1 MKSLLIAVALTFMV
15 TNNVYAGFD
24 WGNNDGQCS
33 GSGQFSQSLQKDA
46 IVYIGEIPN
55 GKKGVFIQLLS
66 QRDLDVQL
74 YDKVTGDEIVAWPNG
89 ILNGPYKSNTSYG
102 SMNIEWSG
110 YKGDCPDFSY
120 GTEDYSI
127 CKNNTSPGNEYIK
140 INETKRDLVMKAYAF
155 RSGSASVQYSW
166 TGTTGCTEGS
176 SAKGEGTFQQYIVD
190 YNGDYEK
197 TATVGDIPAGLKDIY
212 IGLKSKEDVDIRLYD
227 EDGTLIIHW
236 PNGKLSGSGKQS
248 INYKGVKIEYSG
260 YGGDCPTYNWNLH
273 NSSQCS
279 FGHEYIK
286 IRGTT
291 QNKFI
296 MKAFGYQAGTASV
309 DYSWGKYTIFTGIS
323 GGAVGTLIDNS
334 DPIESWKDSVEIKSF
349 LSKKAGL
356 DCSDCMPNNDSSLTK
371 IANNNVAGGIVA
383 IAYNVANTVLSR
395 SSFNRSGNTDVLRAD
410 IETYY
415 DDNSG
420 AKVFIAGH
428 STGGGDV
435 QNLLWKLNTL
445 GIPVE
450 MSGHIDSIE
459 IGSDAII
466 PGNVKR
472 AMNFYQA
479 DNFPRGEDLLYTLS
493 SKPVITN
500 TRISDPL
507 GPCSLF
513 KDQTDVCQYDKNGN
527 FDEELWEYSA
537 HRNMDNDKR
546 VWGTLLNYI
555 KSNR

>member
-1 MKSLLIAVALTFMV
+1 MKSLLIAVALTFV
-15 TNNVYAGFD
+15 VSGNVYAGFN
-24 WGNNDGQCS
+24 WGNNEGQCS
-33 GSGQFSQSLQKDA
+33 GSGQFGQSLLKDA
-46 IVYIGEIPN
+46 IVYIGEIPK
-55 GKKGVFIQLLS
+55 GKEGVFIKLLS

-74 YDKVTGDEIVAWPNG
+74 YDKTTGAEIVAWPDG
-89 ILNGPYKSNTSYG
+89 ILNGPDKSSTNYY

-110 YKGDCPDFSY
+110 YRGDCPSFSY
-120 GTEDYSI
+120 ATEDYSV
-127 CKNNTSPGNEYIK
+127 CSNSTSPGNEYIN

-166 TGTTGCTEGS
+166 TGTVGCTEGPA
-176 SAKGEGTFQQYIVD
+176 AKGEGTFQQYIVD
-190 YNGDYEK
+190 YNDDYEK
-197 TATVGDIPAGLKDIY
+197 TATVGEIPAGLKDIY

-236 PNGKLSGSGKQS
+236 PNGKLPDSGKQS
-248 INYKGVKIEYSG
+248 LNYKGVKIEYSG
-260 YGGDCPTYNWNLH
+260 YGGDCPSYNWSLH

-323 GGAVGTLIDNS
+323 GGDALAGDLYDGGDGVS
-334 DPIESWKDSVEIKSF
+334 SWRDSVKIKSL
-349 LSKKAGL
+349 LSQVGL

-371 IANNNVAGGIVA
+371 IANNNQVGGIVA
-383 IAYNVANTVLSR
+383 ITYNVANTVLSR
-395 SSFNRSGNTDVLRAD
+395 SSFNTSGNTDVLRAD

-415 DDNSG
+415 DDNPS
-420 AKVFIAGH
+420 AKVFLAGH

-435 QNLLWKLNTL
+435 QNLLWKLKTL

-450 MSGHIDSIE
+450 MSGHIDSVE
-459 IGSDAII
+459 ILSGDAKI
-466 PGNVKR
+466 PSNVVR
-472 AMNFYQA
+472 AMGFYQNDGA
-479 DNFPRGEDLLYTLS
+479 WLTQGEDNLYAEDSEKT
-493 SKPVITN
+493 VVTN
-500 TRISDPL
+500 TRISKPV
-507 GPCSLF
+507 GPANPN
-513 KDQTDVCQYDKNGN
+513 TDSNAY
-527 FDEELWEYSA
+527 